1 VGAGLFSIGAII
13 CWKTLPV
20 VAKRVDAWLD
30 PFADPQGAS
39 YQVLQF
45 TYLMADGGVAGTGL
59 GRSGFIST
67 TLAAE
72 SDFIFAVV
80 AAEMGIPGALAVIT
94 AFVLLVGAGLHIA
107 QESENPF
114 DKLLACGLTTL
125 LGVQA
130 FVIMAGVT
138 QLLPLTGVT
147 LPFVSQGGTS
157 LVANYVLLA
166 LLVRIS
172 DETSHEP
179 VATTG
184 MVPV

>member
-1 VGAGLFSIGAII
+1 M
-13 CWKTLPV
+13 
-20 VAKRVDAWLD
+20 
-30 PFADPQGAS
+30 PQ
-39 YQVLQF
+39 
-45 TYLMADGGVAGTGL
+45 
-59 GRSGFIST
+59 
-67 TLAAE
+67 AE

-80 AAEMGIPGALAVIT
+80 ASELGMPGALALIT
-94 AFVLLVGAGLHIA
+94 AYILLVGAGLHVA
-107 QESENPF
+107 QEAENPF

-138 QLLPLTGVT
+138 RLLPLTGVT

-157 LVANYVLLA
+157 LVANYVLIA

-172 DETSHEP
+172 DETSRAP